1 MPIDVE
7 PELEIRTV
15 PRSWIVVLAVFCGI
29 LAIIA
34 WAASFYTYENTPK
47 IQVVIVPVDLSL
59 TRVESKWVYLLVAPA
74 FMAVISIALAWYAL
88 TWDLFVAKAEKR
100 ERYFRSEFA
109 LVRRIKLR
117 PLFRVVC
124 MGFAAT
130 QIVLF
135 CWTISRCLHVLAL
148 PQL

>member
-59 TRVESKWVYLLVAPA
+59 TRVESNGCICLLRQ
-74 FMAVISIALAWYAL
+74 LLW
-88 TWDLFVAKAEKR
+88 
-100 ERYFRSEFA
+100 RSF
-109 LVRRIKLR
+109 
-117 PLFRVVC
+117 PLHSLGTR
-124 MGFAAT
+124 
-130 QIVLF
+130 
-135 CWTISRCLHVLAL
+135 
-148 PQL
+148 